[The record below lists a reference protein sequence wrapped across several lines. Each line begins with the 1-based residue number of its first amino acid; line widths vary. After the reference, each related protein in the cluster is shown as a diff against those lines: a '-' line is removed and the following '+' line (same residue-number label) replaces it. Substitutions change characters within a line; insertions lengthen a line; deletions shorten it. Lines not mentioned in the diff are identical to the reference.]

1 MYYVERGQHQDHHK
15 FGVYLFGSILGD
27 NICTNY
33 IVISLFSKNWEES
46 EWMQA

>member
-27 NICTNY
+27 ICTNY